1 MKTTILV
8 ALMLLIN
15 FFHVAAQTTEKTTK
29 TIKSTYSMKYKTL
42 LIDGL
47 EIFYREA
54 GDPARP
60 PILFLHGFP
69 SSSHM
74 YRNIMNDLSS
84 EYYVIAPDYPGFG
97 LSSSPPVDQF
107 NYTFDTIAAIM
118 EHFID
123 ALGLKKINLYMQDYG
138 GPVGFRIATRKPEL
152 IHSLII
158 QNANAYLEGLGE
170 GVKTLR
176 KLQEAGDSKELQD
189 AILHIISYDGIKEQY
204 IHGAENVSTISPD
217 AYNMDSYFIERKG
230 IKEIQAALF
239 KNYKTNFPKYPEWQN
254 YFRKY
259 QPHTLIIWGD
269 HDEIFITPG
278 AKAYQRDLKHA
289 ELHVLNGGHFLLEEH
304 HETVASIISR
314 FLTKKSQQTPAGKSR

>member
-1 MKTTILV
+1 MKTTILIV
-8 ALMLLIN
+8 LVLLIS
-15 FFHVAAQTTEKTTK
+15 FFHLSAQTKEQTFK
-29 TIKSTYSMKYKTL
+29 TIKPANEMKYKKL
-42 LIDGL
+42 LVDGL

-54 GDPARP
+54 GEPARP
-60 PILFLHGFP
+60 TILFLHGFP

-74 YRNIMNDLSS
+74 YRNIMTDLSS
-84 EYYVIAPDYPGFG
+84 QYHVIAPDYPGFG
-97 LSSSPPVDQF
+97 LSSCPPVDQF

-138 GPVGFRIATRKPEL
+138 GPVGFRIASKRPEL

-158 QNANAYLEGLGE
+158 QNANAYLEGLGA
-170 GVKTLR
+170 GVKKLG
-176 KLQEAGDSKELQD
+176 KLQEAGDSEELQN
-189 AILHIISYDGIKEQY
+189 AILNIISYDGIKVQY
-204 IHGAENVSTISPD
+204 THGAENESTISPD

-230 IKEIQAALF
+230 IKEIQVALF

-259 QPHTLIIWGD
+259 QPNALIVWGD

-278 AKAYQRDLKHA
+278 AKAYKKDLKNA
-289 ELHVLNGGHFLLEEH
+289 ELHILNGGHFMLEEH
-304 HETVASIISR
+304 HETVAAIISQ
-314 FLTKKSQQTPAGKSR
+314 FLTKKNQVPPPGKTR